1 MRAPERSLSCT
12 HRERAIHPKD
22 MLSMKKF
29 LLAGL
34 FAAGVL
40 ATPALAALNVG
51 ESAPDFTVHGFLAG
65 KPFTFNLN
73 QALKSGPVVLYFFPA
88 VHTGGCNLEA
98 HLFAEAADDFKKE
111 GATVI
116 GVTAGNLDQ
125 LQVFSNETQYCSGK
139 FPVVADADLK
149 VTKEY
154 GATSMIL
161 MHMSDRT
168 SYVISP
174 DHKVVLAYSAGNPTK
189 HVEMTMDGVK
199 KWKADHHS

>member
-1 MRAPERSLSCT
+1 
-12 HRERAIHPKD
+12 
-22 MLSMKKF
+22 MKRF

-40 ATPALAALNVG
+40 ATPALAALSVG
-51 ESAPDFTVHGFLAG
+51 AAAPDFTVQGYMAG
-65 KPFTFNLN
+65 KPFTFNLD

-98 HLFAEAADDFKKE
+98 HLFAEAADDFKKQ

-139 FPVVADADLK
+139 FPVAADTGLK
-149 VTKEY
+149 VAKEY
-154 GATSMIL
+154 KATL
-161 MHMSDRT
+161 PVVGMSDRT
-168 SYVISP
+168 S
-174 DHKVVLAYSAGNPTK
+174 
-189 HVEMTMDGVK
+189 
-199 KWKADHHS
+199 

>member
-1 MRAPERSLSCT
+1 
-12 HRERAIHPKD
+12 
-22 MLSMKKF
+22 MKKF

-34 FAAGVL
+34 IAAGLL

-51 ESAPDFTVHGFLAG
+51 ADAPDFTVHGFMAG
-65 KPFTFNLN
+65 KPFTFNLDK
-73 QALKSGPVVLYFFPA
+73 ALKSGPVVLYFFPA

-125 LQVFSNETQYCSGK
+125 LQVFSNETQFCSGK
-139 FPVVADADLK
+139 FPVAADADLK
-149 VTKEY
+149 VAKEY
-154 GATSMIL
+154 NAIMPVV
-161 MHMSDRT
+161 HMSDRT

>member
-1 MRAPERSLSCT
+1 
-12 HRERAIHPKD
+12 
-22 MLSMKKF
+22 MKKPA
-29 LLAGL
+29 LAALVAAGL
-34 FAAGVL
+34 L
-40 ATPALAALNVG
+40 ATPALAALNANDA
-51 ESAPDFTVHGFLAG
+51 APDFTAHGYLAG

-98 HLFAEAADDFKKE
+98 HLFAEAADSFKRE

-139 FPVVADADLK
+139 FPVVADPDLS
-149 VTKEY
+149 VSREY
-154 GATSMIL
+154 RTANL
-161 MHMSDRT
+161 PLVHMSDRT

-174 DHKVVLAYSAGNPTK
+174 DHRVVMAYSAGNPTR

-199 KWKADHHS
+199 KWKAEHRS